1 MTVADAGWTAQDR
14 PPGKGMNMEAHAL
27 LWVVFGVTIL
37 TVLTLDLAVLH
48 RKPHVVQFREAA
60 MWSAVWIAL
69 ALLYKVLIAFELG
82 TDTGITFLT
91 GYLIEL
97 SLSVDNLFVFLLLFS
112 YFEVPD
118 KYQHRVLFWG
128 ILGAIIM
135 RAIMIAAG
143 VTLVNMFH
151 WIIYFFGVF
160 LVFTGIK
167 MAFGQEKKVDPRNSR
182 SIRIIKKFVPFN
194 EEYDEGK
201 FITRVNGRRVATLL
215 LLVLITIEMTDLV
228 FAVDSIPAILAITT
242 DPFVVFTSNI
252 FAISGLRSFYFALA
266 GFMRLFQYLH
276 YGLAFILT
284 FVGVKMIISD
294 FYKIPTNVSLSV
306 IVLVLCVSIVVSLIV
321 AKKRKN
327 DGGTMPDT
335 DTYME

>member
-1 MTVADAGWTAQDR
+1 MKVITWTDIFF
-14 PPGKGMNMEAHAL
+14 
-27 LWVVFGVTIL
+27 LWILFGVTIL

-48 RKPHVVQFREAA
+48 RKPHIVQFKEAA
-60 MWSAVWIAL
+60 VWSAVWVAL
-69 ALLYKVLIAFELG
+69 ALLFKLVVNIVLGPE
-82 TDTGITFLT
+82 TGITFLT
-91 GYLIEL
+91 GYIIEL
-97 SLSVDNLFVFLLLFS
+97 SLSIDNLFVFLLLFS

-135 RAIMIAAG
+135 RAVMIAAG

-151 WIIYFFGVF
+151 WVIYLFGAF
-160 LVFTGIK
+160 LIFTGAK
-167 MAFGQEKKVDPRNSR
+167 MAFGEEKKIDPKNSR
-182 SIRIIKKFVPFN
+182 SFRFIKRFVPFT
-194 EEYDEGK
+194 ERYDKGN
-201 FITRVNGRRVATLL
+201 FLTRIDGRRVATLL
-215 LLVLITIEMTDLV
+215 LLVLFTIEMTDLV

-276 YGLAFILT
+276 YGLALVLT

-294 FYKIPTNVSLSV
+294 FYHIPTVA
-306 IVLVLCVSIVVSLIV
+306 SLIV
-321 AKKRKN
+321 VAGVLSVSVVVSVVAAKRN
-327 DGGTMPDT
+327 QGAP
-335 DTYME
+335 E